1 MIRLLR
7 IVKDLN
13 KLPRGR
19 VDQVR
24 KDPDRKSSSC
34 VQAGSSQSAHSKSP
48 LRSNQES
55 YDYVVIS
62 PIYNEEE
69 RIGAV
74 IRSVIAQTIVPKEL
88 VIVDDASSDRS
99 LEIAR
104 TYADRH
110 QFIKVIR
117 HHRSSGYSLET
128 AEEAKAFLKGVSYI
142 TSQYE
147 FLSKLDGDVSLE
159 PVYFETLLRN
169 FHRDLQLGI
178 ASGCCYHIQ
187 NGRLCLEQTLREHVR
202 GAARVYR
209 RKCWEEIGGI
219 KDRLGWDVV
228 DLAQARMLGWKTIS
242 FPDLKI
248 IHHVPTGTKAGF
260 LRGCIR
266 SGREEFLIGTHPLFL
281 LVKTISR
288 MVRRPVARKLLGGL
302 MILWGYSR
310 SFLTREARVSEPEV
324 MRFLRIEQR
333 KRLVASAGAL
343 LRVRRTPISSS

>member
-1 MIRLLR
+1 MIRSLR
-7 IVKDLN
+7 VMQDLN
-13 KLPRGR
+13 KLSRGR
-19 VDQVR
+19 AYQMS
-24 KDPDRKSSSC
+24 KDPNRKSSSY
-34 VQAGSSQSAHSKSP
+34 VQAGYSYSAHSKSR
-48 LRSNQES
+48 LRRNQES

-69 RIGAV
+69 RIGEV
-74 IRSVIAQTIVPKEL
+74 IRSVIAQTIVPKEF

-99 LEIAR
+99 LEVAL

-117 HHRSSGYSLET
+117 HHRSGGYSLET
-128 AEEAKAFLKGVSYI
+128 AEEAKAFIKGVSYI
-142 TSQYE
+142 TSHYD
-147 FLSKLDGDVSLE
+147 FLAKLDGDVSLE
-159 PVYFETLLRN
+159 PVYFESLLKK
-169 FHRDLQLGI
+169 FHRELKLGI

-187 NGRLCLEQTLREHVR
+187 DGRLSLEQTPRKHVR

-209 RKCWEEIGGI
+209 RQCWEEIGGI

-228 DLAQARMLGWKTIS
+228 DLVQARMLGWETIS
-242 FPDLKI
+242 FPDLRI

-288 MVRRPVARKLLGGL
+288 MVRRPVLRKVLGGL
-302 MILWGYSR
+302 MVLWGYSR
-310 SFLTREARVSEPEV
+310 SFLMREERVSEPEV
-324 MRFLRIEQR
+324 MCFLRIEQL
-333 KRLVASAGAL
+333 KRLVESAGSL
-343 LRVRRTPISSS
+343 LKVTRFPTSPS